1 MDGII
6 FANLDTYPELYE
18 YAAQQPR
25 AKNEV
30 VDYLVDSVG
39 KVRKTVNLQMK
50 SVEDGK
56 ISFLSMREGQV
67 IFDHELFEKVVSEL
81 CQRFGYEVML
91 EKKSK
96 KRHVPEDDVPTV
108 KGGHSPQYQ
117 AMKEK
122 ADSVDALV
130 REYEQQ
136 LAAKDKAILEKD
148 SKIAEML
155 LYRDRKISEL
165 TDALQRKVDDQILEC
180 MDQKVLVV
188 GTMEIKPEEKAK
200 RDFFL
205 LSKPGLLDVD
215 DLMSRNGGQME
226 SPYRPIFSADK
237 ELSVENYDR
246 KISRSLFGGKLLRR
260 KAEEQERLSKV
271 LLEETEDGS
280 WVKRKNISLSE
291 IEKNRLE
298 SINEIISMEGVT
310 NQVKLSL
317 YAAWCDKADPRV
329 QDILKYA
336 GEHDINAEY
345 LIRLLEKPK
354 EYHNVRSLWGMVMQA
369 QMASEA
375 HIKREAAMELISG
388 DWYVEAMYGNKI
400 CKFQMV
406 PVTELEEFYKALSE
420 HRADEARQILG
431 EVLSRKYIDEPDAE
445 EQIAQAPN
453 FIHELMENA
462 GVDYHTPIDEDSF
475 DDGFGNGGNAS
486 GK

>member
-1 MDGII
+1 
-6 FANLDTYPELYE
+6 
-18 YAAQQPR
+18 
-25 AKNEV
+25 
-30 VDYLVDSVG
+30 
-39 KVRKTVNLQMK
+39 
-50 SVEDGK
+50 
-56 ISFLSMREGQV
+56 
-67 IFDHELFEKVVSEL
+67 
-81 CQRFGYEVML
+81 
-91 EKKSK
+91 
-96 KRHVPEDDVPTV
+96 
-108 KGGHSPQYQ
+108 
-117 AMKEK
+117 
-122 ADSVDALV
+122 
-130 REYEQQ
+130 
-136 LAAKDKAILEKD
+136 
-148 SKIAEML
+148 
-155 LYRDRKISEL
+155 
-165 TDALQRKVDDQILEC
+165 
-180 MDQKVLVV
+180 
-188 GTMEIKPEEKAK
+188 
-200 RDFFL
+200 
-205 LSKPGLLDVD
+205 
-215 DLMSRNGGQME
+215 ME
-226 SPYRPIFSADK
+226 SLYRPIFSADK